1 MRILISN
8 LNRQNESD
16 LANKLAALILNNW
29 DESGIPIRQL
39 VENSQAQDGEGLPKN
54 IAQGIDTIEE
64 EEQTKANK
72 IFQDF

>member
-1 MRILISN
+1 MNILESTWAYLNPYENESIEKKVLCTFMRILISN

-39 VENSQAQDGEGLPKN
+39 VENS
-54 IAQGIDTIEE
+54 
-64 EEQTKANK
+64 
-72 IFQDF
+72 